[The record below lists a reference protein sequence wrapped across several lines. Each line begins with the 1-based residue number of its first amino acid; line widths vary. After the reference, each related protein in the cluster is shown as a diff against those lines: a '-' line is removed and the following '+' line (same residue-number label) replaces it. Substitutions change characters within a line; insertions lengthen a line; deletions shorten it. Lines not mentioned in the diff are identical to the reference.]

1 MYSNIFVFTAGAS
14 CLVSIHTLAD
24 FMLQTRWQAQNKS
37 HNMIALAGHVFTYSI
52 AMGIMGLFLILP
64 FGFEKYFLNW
74 VYWILFNFAAHFLTD
89 FVTSRILSYNYG
101 KMIAFQSEGDFGRS
115 DFYQKLFW
123 SWIGNDQMTHIL
135 SLVWSYYLFFYSSIS
150 H

>member
-1 MYSNIFVFTAGAS
+1 MYSNLFVFTAGVS

-37 HNMIALAGHVFTYSI
+37 HNMIALAGHVLTYSI
-52 AMGIMGLFLILP
+52 AMGIMGLFLIIP
-64 FGFEKYFLNW
+64 FGFEKYFINW

-101 KMIAFQSEGDFGRS
+101 KMIAFQSEGNSFKS

-123 SWIGNDQMTHIL
+123 SWIGNDQMIHIL

>member
-1 MYSNIFVFTAGAS
+1 MYSNLFMFTSGVS

-37 HNMIALAGHVFTYSI
+37 HNMIALASHVLTYSMV
-52 AMGIMGLFLILP
+52 MGVAGLFLILP
-64 FGFEKYFLNW
+64 FDFEKYFINW

-89 FVTSRILSYNYG
+89 FVTSRLLAYNYSQ
-101 KMIAFQSEGDFGRS
+101 MIIYQSEGNSCKS

-123 SWIGNDQMTHIL
+123 GWIGNDQMIHIL

>member
-1 MYSNIFVFTAGAS
+1 MYSSLFVFTAGVS

-37 HNMIALAGHVFTYSI
+37 HNMIALASHVLTYSI
-52 AMGIMGLFLILP
+52 AMGITGLFLIIP
-64 FGFEKYFLNW
+64 FGFEKYFINW

-89 FVTSRILSYNYG
+89 FVTSRLLAYNYN
-101 KMIAFQSEGDFGRS
+101 KMIICQSEGNSCKS
-115 DFYQKLFW
+115 DFYQKVFW
-123 SWIGNDQMTHIL
+123 GWIGNDQMIHIL